1 MKPDDSFADIPD
13 EVRRRVAAGER
24 VALLLLDSLGLSFL
38 HRHDDHPL
46 LERLE
51 ITPLRSQFPS
61 TTTAHVTTVHSGLG
75 VQEHGLYEW
84 NVLEPE
90 LDRIICPLRFTLAE
104 STVSGELEGRLDP
117 AALLPGPTLYE
128 ALGVPSFVLQPQAI
142 ADSVFTRQATRGATV
157 HAFETPAD
165 GMQALAGLMAIVDG
179 PAYASLYWDEID
191 RAGHE
196 RGPDS
201 PEFDKAARVALDAI
215 YDRLAELRDV
225 TVLLTADHGQVPVS
239 PDRVDYLDELWPELP
254 AMLSQPRP
262 AGSSRDVFLHVR
274 EEHVETVLAELP
286 ARLDEAAAAVVRRVG
301 HASSAPRTCLTGSGR
316 GWPPGWARWPCWRR
330 RGARCGCARRRP
342 TSAGSA
348 DSTAAWT
355 LRRPRSTWLRSAP
368 ASPYRR
374 TGPKLVTWNVP

>member
-201 PEFDKAARVALDAI
+201 PEFDKAARAALDAI

-286 ARLDEAAAAVVRRVG
+286 ARLDEAAG
-301 HASSAPRTCLTGSGR
+301 GGSG
-316 GWPPGWARWPCWRR
+316 GGGG
-330 RGARCGCARRRP
+330 GARVLRAADLFDRIGPRLAARLGQV
-342 TSAGSA
+342 AVL
-348 DSTAAWT
+348 AAPG
-355 LRRPRSTWLRSAP
+355 RQVWLRSAP
-368 ASPYRR
+368 ANERWFRGQHGGLDPAETEIYLAEVRP
-374 TGPKLVTWNVP
+374 G

>member
-61 TTTAHVTTVHSGLG
+61 TTTAHVTTVHSGLP

-104 STVSGELEGRLDP
+104 SAVSGELEGRLDP

-128 ALGVPSFVLQPQAI
+128 SLGVPSFVLQPQAI

-157 HAFETPAD
+157 HAFDTPAD

-201 PEFDKAARVALDAI
+201 PEFDRAARVALDAI

-286 ARLDEAAAAVVRRVG
+286 ARLDEGGAG
-301 HASSAPRTCLTGSGR
+301 GSGGGGGETR
-316 GWPPGWARWPCWRR
+316 VLRAADLFDRIGPRLAARLGQVAVLAAPGRQV
-330 RGARCGCARRRP
+330 
-342 TSAGSA
+342 
-348 DSTAAWT
+348 
-355 LRRPRSTWLRSAP
+355 WLRSAP
-368 ASPYRR
+368 ANERWFRGQHGGLDPAETEIYLAEVRP
-374 TGPKLVTWNVP
+374 G